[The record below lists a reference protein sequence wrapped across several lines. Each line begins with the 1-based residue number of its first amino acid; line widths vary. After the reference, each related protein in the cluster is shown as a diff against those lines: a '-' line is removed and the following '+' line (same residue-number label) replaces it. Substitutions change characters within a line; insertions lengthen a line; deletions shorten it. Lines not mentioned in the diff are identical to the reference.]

1 MQHHVYYSNPF
12 HSKYVMDL
20 NKKVIFL
27 TIPTKLEEDK
37 EEDYDKTGLHGEN
50 FSERDLDDS

>member
-1 MQHHVYYSNPF
+1 
-12 HSKYVMDL
+12 MDL

-50 FSERDLDDS
+50 FSETDLDDS